1 MEYTT
6 WAEIKTDTKN
16 TVRWRILV
24 EALCSAAEW
33 WGSINQILTILTSR
47 PKFQINAHFTHS
59 IHKKISWASRMT
71 LLTCTKMLACLQLL
85 YVRLSSRYCPA
96 ILHHLK
102 IVLLL
107 GLFPWRLKFSDARRL
122 LNAANTARGRGSV
135 ISFKHS
141 GSVSTLAYRR
151 SACESSPSN
160 QYAATPTT
168 PDHQWASSS
177 SEPVTQER
185 LDGKLYLLITPQ
197 TVSN

>member
-1 MEYTT
+1 MVCLNINNLD
-6 WAEIKTDTKN
+6 IKT
-16 TVRWRILV
+16 
-24 EALCSAAEW
+24 
-33 WGSINQILTILTSR
+33 TILNSCTLYTFHA
-47 PKFQINAHFTHS
+47 K
-59 IHKKISWASRMT
+59 KKISWISCMT
-71 LLTCTKMLACLQLL
+71 LLTWTNMLACLQLL

-96 ILHHLK
+96 ILHHFK

-141 GSVSTLAYRR
+141 GSVSTLVYRR
-151 SACESSPSN
+151 SACESSPNS

-177 SEPVTQER
+177 SEPVT
-185 LDGKLYLLITPQ
+185 
-197 TVSN
+197 